1 MLIDDL
7 NRLIFKGQ
15 GMQEKSIRRGEI
27 YRWRKSY
34 AIFPG
39 CFLILKV
46 TYFLFYFKKRKD
58 LKTKQPYFTIQ
69 VMVQDGR
76 RQPPWPWWLL
86 LLQLLL
92 SAEHVCFGA
101 QAKIKKSRDAR
112 IKKKKKKKKLS
123 LWLAR
128 PVTMI
133 ASIFIYAMTIAKH
146 VRSHPLIRQIYF
158 SCSK

>member
-112 IKKKKKKKKLS
+112 IKKKEKKTFS
-123 LWLAR
+123 LTGPSCDDDCVYIYLCNDDSETR
-128 PVTMI
+128 PVTS
-133 ASIFIYAMTIAKH
+133 AYSANIF
-146 VRSHPLIRQIYF
+146 
-158 SCSK
+158 